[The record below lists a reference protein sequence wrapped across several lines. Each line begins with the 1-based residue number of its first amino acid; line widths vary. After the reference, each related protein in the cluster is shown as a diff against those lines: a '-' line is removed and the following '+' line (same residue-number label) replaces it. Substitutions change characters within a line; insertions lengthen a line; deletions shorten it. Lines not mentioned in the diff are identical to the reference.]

1 MKCLNWCVGWIIGL
15 LLVTSCSD
23 MVHQVGTVDFKQSYD
38 LRHKGN
44 NTEIMTDGGAL
55 FVIDTLLGVFSYNS
69 ESLCTF
75 YSIPDGMKEIGGYG
89 SFGNGPGEF
98 LQPSLTYVYGSTIG
112 LSEVNKHELVRL
124 DISYENGN
132 LSVSERKRLKT
143 PYKMK
148 KGELVLPDYEYYRL
162 DDKHYVSPHRGLNND
177 FYTLL
182 DDSLQPVVRFG
193 EPPIPEKLPPFAAS
207 SRLVGRIVAH
217 EGTMFYALNNLP
229 YLACYRLESGQ
240 MQEQWSFYYNEA
252 HYAVRN
258 NDLLYDRDKTFGR
271 VKDLDTDGQ
280 YVYLLYWDQL
290 LSEYDGKKTEK
301 SLANKILVFDY
312 EGNGEGNGVAVLNL
326 DCRLSNM
333 ALSKDSRTL
342 YGIANLPEPT
352 IVEFDMPEG
361 LR

>member
-1 MKCLNWCVGWIIGL
+1 MKQLRWFVGWIIV
-15 LLVTSCSD
+15 LLVVSSCSD
-23 MVHQVGTVDFKQSYD
+23 RVHRVGTVDFKKSYD
-38 LRHKGN
+38 LQRTGN
-44 NTEIMTDGGAL
+44 SIELMLRDGSL
-55 FVIDTLLGVFSYNS
+55 FVMDTLLGVFSYTA
-69 ESLCTF
+69 ESICTF

-89 SFGNGPGEF
+89 TFGNGPGEF
-98 LQPSLTYVYGSTIG
+98 LQPSLTYVYGNTIG

-124 DISYENGN
+124 DVSYGNGN

-162 DDKHYVSPHRGLNND
+162 DDKYYVSPHRGLDND

-207 SRLVGRIVAH
+207 SRLQGEIVAH
-217 EGTMFYALNNLP
+217 EGTMFFALKDLP

-240 MQEQWSFYYNEA
+240 MQKQWSFYYNEA

-258 NDLLYDRDKTFGR
+258 NDLLYDRDKTFGQ
-271 VKDLDTDGQ
+271 VNDLDTDGQ
-280 YVYLLYWDQL
+280 YVYLLYLDQL
-290 LSEYDGKKTEK
+290 LSEYDGTKTEK

-312 EGNGEGNGVAVLNL
+312 EGNGVAVLNL

-352 IVEFDMPEG
+352 IVEFDMPKG
-361 LR
+361 WR

>member
-1 MKCLNWCVGWIIGL
+1 MKHLNLISIGIIGL
-15 LLVTSCSD
+15 LLVSSCSD
-23 MVHQVGTVDFKQSYD
+23 VVHRVGTVDFKQSYD
-38 LRHKGN
+38 LKHKGN
-44 NTEIMTDGGAL
+44 GTELMLRYGSL
-55 FVIDTLLGVFSYNS
+55 FVMDTLLGVFSYSS

-75 YSIPDGMKEIGGYG
+75 YSIPDGMKEIGSYG

-98 LQPSLTYVYGSTIG
+98 SQPKCSYVHGSIIG
-112 LSEVNKHELVRL
+112 LSEINKQELVRL
-124 DISYENGN
+124 DISCENGK
-132 LSVSERKRLKT
+132 LSVSEKKRLKA

-148 KGELVLPDYEYYRL
+148 KGEFVLPDYDFYRL
-162 DDKHYVSPHRGLNND
+162 DDKHYVSLHRGFDND

-182 DDSLQPVVRFG
+182 DDSMQPIARFG
-193 EPPIPEKLPPFAAS
+193 EPPIPEELPPFAAFN
-207 SRLVGRIVAH
+207 RINGRIATH
-217 EGTMFYALNNLP
+217 EGTMFFSLYDLP

-240 MQEQWSFYYNEA
+240 MQKQWSFYYNEA

-280 YVYLLYWDQL
+280 YVYLLYLDQL
-290 LSEYDGKKTEK
+290 LSEYDGTKTEK

-312 EGNGEGNGVAVLNL
+312 EGNGVAVLNL

-352 IVEFDMPEG
+352 IVEFDMPKG
-361 LR
+361 WR